1 MSNVKTCIFYKRI
14 YSADMYN
21 IMKTFVYLVAV
32 EHFYS
37 TLATVHMETY
47 EQQARVVQRL
57 SERHIE
63 ELNMFKMRATFWA
76 GEYSHC
82 QGKVRREICNLALGD
97 LGNILSA
104 QTFVVNKEKFH

>member
-21 IMKTFVYLVAV
+21 MMKTFFYLVAV

-47 EQQARVVQRL
+47 EQQGRVVQTL

-76 GEYSHC
+76 GEYSDC
-82 QGKVRREICNLALGD
+82 QGEVRREICNLALGD